1 MSKENLSTPDGNRDH
16 DKIEVLAQAAWDK
29 LAPNYEKMV
38 AGEQNLPD
46 VVLTSDEAAA
56 LAIRLNDMS
65 EDIERINN
73 ISGLMAAIRGK
84 ME

>member
-38 AGEQNLPD
+38 AGEQNLH
-46 VVLTSDEAAA
+46 
-56 LAIRLNDMS
+56 
-65 EDIERINN
+65 
-73 ISGLMAAIRGK
+73 IS
-84 ME
+84 